1 MYRMKKIL
9 LLICLSFMTGFIWS
23 QGLKTNGKKIVNSNG
38 EEVILRGMGPG
49 GWQIMEG
56 YMMQSS
62 DVAGSQHEIREKLID
77 LMGEANTET
86 FFEKW
91 RENHFTKRD
100 VDSLAAWGF
109 NSIRLPMHYDLFTLP
124 IEEEPIAGQQT
135 WKETGFD
142 IIDDLLEWCAPY
154 NMYVILDMHATPG
167 GQGTGSEINDY
178 DPTKPS
184 LWESQANK
192 DKLVALWTRIAD
204 RYKDNQWIGGYDLI
218 NEPHWN
224 LPGGTEL
231 RKLYEDITDGIRS
244 VDTDHILFIEG
255 NWYAND
261 HTGLTPPWD
270 GNMVYSFHK
279 YWSYTN
285 ENDLDWILPLRE
297 THNVPLWMGEAGEN
311 SNTWFTDAVKLF
323 EDNGIGWAWWTMR
336 KVGDIDSPY
345 AVDINPGYQ
354 KILDYWRGKGQRPS
368 EQETFDAMMQLA
380 ENLLV
385 DNSHY
390 RKDVPDALIRQVQT
404 DQTLPYH
411 GKATEIP
418 GLVYASDFDLGKNN
432 FAYYDTDAAD
442 YNLSTGEFQAWN
454 SGWSYRN
461 DGVDIEKNQDNINS
475 NGFHVG
481 FIKKGEW
488 LKYTVKVLE
497 SGSYRAEVRYASQEN
512 GGKFHLEL
520 DGEAISST
528 QQVNST
534 NGWTNFKMYT
544 IDDLL
549 LDEGDHA
556 LKIYFDDDIPINVS
570 SIEFVKTGN
579 GDDLSFKALNGET
592 SGSEQAVEITLN
604 QSISGAS
611 LTNAVDHFS
620 MLVNGESRTIESVS
634 VDAAYPSTIVLNTV
648 EPFLYTDVVIVSYS
662 GTQIKSET
670 NITLDTFS
678 DLEIRNTLDTRIIL
692 PGKLEVEA
700 FESMVGL
707 ATEETTDEGGGKNI
721 GYTDAGDSADYLIY
735 VGQEGNYKVN
745 FRLASQ
751 WAAGRIGLYL
761 VEDDMEETELV
772 QVNTP
777 VTGGWQT
784 WTTISSN
791 LTLPIGIHKLRM
803 KILTGGFNLNWI
815 DFEIDTVVNDD
826 LDNDG
831 VKDTEDDC
839 LNTPE
844 GAMVDVNGCEI
855 FSLPNDNFE
864 LLLQGETCKSSNNGH
879 ISITALEDHNY
890 TATLTGEMTG
900 TKTFNSEASFD
911 DLESGNYNLCI
922 TVAGQNEYEQCFNL
936 VIVEP
941 EELTVSSKIDSS
953 TSKLKLSLNG
963 SDSYLITFNEQLIRT
978 TKNEITLDLVQSRN
992 TIVVKTNI
1000 ECQGIYEETVLLDN
1014 VPMVYPNPIVG
1025 ENLFITPGF
1034 LNDASV
1040 TIQIFSLTGNMISSN
1055 SYAPNRGRIDVDVS
1069 SIPRGMFILKII
1081 TSTETFTY
1089 KIIK

>member
-1 MYRMKKIL
+1 MKKIL
-9 LLICLSFMTGFIWS
+9 LCTCLLLVTGVIWS
-23 QGLKTNGKKIVNSNG
+23 QGLKTNGKAIVNSKG
-38 EEVILRGMGPG
+38 EEVLLRGMGPG

-62 DVAGSQHEIREKLID
+62 GVAGSQHEIKEKLID
-77 LMGEANTET
+77 LMGESKTET
-86 FFEKW
+86 FFQKW
-91 RENHFTKRD
+91 RQNHFTKRD

-109 NSIRLPMHYDLFTLP
+109 NSIRLPMHYNLFTLP
-124 IEEEPIAGQQT
+124 IEEEPVAGEHT
-135 WKETGFD
+135 WKETGFE
-142 IIDDLLEWCAPY
+142 IIDDLLKWCAPY

-167 GQGTGSEINDY
+167 GQGTGSEINDH

-192 DKLVALWTRIAD
+192 DKLIALWTRIAK
-204 RYKDNQWIGGYDLI
+204 RYKDNEWIGGYDLI

-231 RKLYEDITDGIRS
+231 RNLYEDITDGIRS
-244 VDTDHILFIEG
+244 VDTKHILFIEG

-270 GNMVYSFHK
+270 PNMVYSFHK

-297 THNVPLWMGEAGEN
+297 IHNVPLWMGEAGEN

-323 EDNGIGWAWWTMR
+323 EDNDIGWAWWTMR

-354 KILDYWRGKGQRPS
+354 KILDYWNGKGQRPT

-404 DQTLPYH
+404 DQTVPYH

-418 GLVYASDFDLGKNN
+418 GVVFVSDFDLGKNN

-442 YNLSTGEFQAWN
+442 YNLSTGQFQAWN

-461 DGVDIEKNQDNINS
+461 DGVDIEKNEDDINS

-481 FIKKGEW
+481 FIQKGEW
-488 LKYTVKVLE
+488 LKYTVNVLE
-497 SGSYRAEVRYASQEN
+497 TGSYSAKVRYASREN

-520 DGEAISST
+520 DGQAISST
-528 QQVNST
+528 QEVNTT
-534 NGWTNFKMYT
+534 NGWTNFVMYP

-549 LDEGDHA
+549 LDKGEHA
-556 LKIYFDDDIPINVS
+556 LKIYFDDNIPINVC

-579 GDDLSFKALNGET
+579 GDAISFKALNGET
-592 SGSEQAVEITLN
+592 SGNEKSVQITLN
-604 QSISGAS
+604 QPILATSVP
-611 LTNAVDHFS
+611 NAGDHFS
-620 MLVNGESRTIESVS
+620 LMVNGQSRTIESVS
-634 VDAAYPSTIVLNTV
+634 VDPAYPSTLMLNTK
-648 EPFLYTDVVIVSYS
+648 EPFLYTDTILASYS
-662 GTQIKSET
+662 GSGIKS
-670 NITLDTFS
+670 DTDKILAEFN
-678 DLEIRNTLDTRIIL
+678 DLEIRNTLETRIML

-707 ATEETTDEGGGKNI
+707 ATEETTDEGGGLNI
-721 GYTDAGDSADYLIY
+721 GYTDAGDSAEYLIY

-745 FRLASQ
+745 LRVASQ
-751 WAAGRIGLYL
+751 GAAGRIGLYL
-761 VEDDMEETELV
+761 VDDTKAETELV
-772 QVNTP
+772 QVVTP

-784 WTTISSN
+784 WTTISSG
-791 LTLPIGIHKLRM
+791 LALPGGIHKLRM
-803 KILTGGFNLNWI
+803 KILVGGFNLNWI
-815 DFEIDTVVNDD
+815 EFEIDNVINDD

-864 LLLQGETCKSSNNGH
+864 LLLLGETCKSSNNGR
-879 ISITALEDHNY
+879 ISIKAFEDHNY
-890 TATLTGEMTG
+890 TATLTGSITETR
-900 TKTFNSEASFD
+900 TFNAETSFEN
-911 DLESGNYNLCI
+911 LFAGNYELCI

-936 VIVEP
+936 VIVAP
-941 EELTVSSKIDSS
+941 EELTVSSKIDASN
-953 TSKLKLSLNG
+953 SKLKLSLNG
-963 SDSYLITFNEQLIRT
+963 SDSYLIAFNEQLIRT
-978 TKNEITLDLVQSRN
+978 SESEITLDLLQSRN
-992 TIVVKTNI
+992 TILVKTNND
-1000 ECQGIYEETVLLDN
+1000 CQGTYEEIVMLDN
-1014 VPMVYPNPIVG
+1014 VPLVYPNPIV
-1025 ENLFITPGF
+1025 NDQLFVNTGF
-1034 LNDASV
+1034 LNDASI
-1040 TIQIFSLTGNMISSN
+1040 TIQVFSLTGNLISSN
-1055 SYAPNRGRIDVDVS
+1055 VYGPSRGRIDVDVS
-1069 SIPRGMFILKII
+1069 TLPTGIFILKIV
-1081 TSTETFTY
+1081 TSTETFTH